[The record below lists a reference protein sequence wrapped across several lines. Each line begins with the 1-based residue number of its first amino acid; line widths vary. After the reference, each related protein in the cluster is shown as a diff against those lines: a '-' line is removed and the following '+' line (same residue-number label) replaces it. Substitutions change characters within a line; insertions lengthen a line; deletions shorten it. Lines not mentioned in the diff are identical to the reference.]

1 MSAPSIRMTI
11 SAPFAEIILN
21 RPERRNALSLDM
33 WAQFPDMIANA
44 EADSAVKVIILHGGE
59 AGAFAAGADISEFAT
74 AYATADKARASG
86 AIIASALNAVENC
99 TKPTIAAIEG
109 ACVGG
114 GVSLSVAADLRVA
127 GEGSKFGITPAKLG
141 IVYPGGDTRRLV
153 DLIGASRSKDLLMTG
168 RIFPVEEAMSL
179 GLINRLV
186 PKGDALDAAK
196 QLGTDIANV
205 SQWSTRAIKR
215 MLTGLE
221 SGWTDD
227 GEEATGLFLEG
238 FNNVD
243 YADGAKAFLE
253 KRPAKFTIS

>member
-1 MSAPSIRMTI
+1 MSAPSIQMTV

-21 RPERRNALSLDM
+21 RPERRNALSLEM
-33 WAQFPDMIANA
+33 WAQIPGMIAAA
-44 EADSAVKVIILHGGE
+44 EADTSVKVIILHGGA

-86 AIIASALNAVENC
+86 EIIADALNAVEKC
-99 TKPTIAAIEG
+99 TKPTLAAIEG

-153 DLIGASRSKDLLMTG
+153 ALIGAARSKDILMTG
-168 RIFPVEEAMSL
+168 RIFPAKEALSL

-186 PKGDALDAAK
+186 DKGDALDAAK
-196 QLGTDIANV
+196 QLGTEIASV
-205 SQWSTRAIKR
+205 SQWSTRNIKR
-215 MLTGLE
+215 MIAGLE
-221 SGWTDD
+221 NGWADD
-227 GEEATGLFLEG
+227 GEEATALFLEG
-238 FNNVD
+238 FDNDD
-243 YADGAKAFLE
+243 YRDGAQAFLD
-253 KRPAKFTIS
+253 KRKPNFTIS